1 MFTRVPLRVAV
12 VAAGLSTAFII
23 GCSDSTKTPDGPS
36 AVAPSA
42 HGASAAA
49 SGSAM
54 AALTPKS
61 ARGQAQRTID
71 IFDACDP
78 DSFNAALGAGT
89 CVRNGG
95 LLFDSFIEL
104 LRRHQS
110 AGAWHFTPPQ
120 AQLSV
125 GDALVAVNRG
135 GETHTFTEV
144 EEFGGGIVPLLN
156 DLTGLTTIA
165 PECSQLTPAN
175 FIPAGGS
182 SSEVEDEEG
191 VEKYQCCIHPW
202 MRAEIRVG
210 KR

>member
-12 VAAGLSTAFII
+12 VAAGLSTVFIF
-23 GCSDSTKTPDGPS
+23 GCSDSTRTPAGPS
-36 AVAPSA
+36 TVAPSA
-42 HGASAAA
+42 TGASAAA
-49 SGSAM
+49 TGSTM
-54 AALTPKS
+54 AALTAKG
-61 ARGQAQRTID
+61 AGGQAQRTID

-95 LLFDSFIEL
+95 LPFDSFLDL
-104 LRRHQS
+104 LRRHHS

-125 GDALVAVNRG
+125 GDVLLAINRG
-135 GETHTFTEV
+135 GETHSFTEV
-144 EEFGGGIVPLLN
+144 EEFGGGVVPLLN
-156 DLTGLTTIA
+156 DLTGLTTVA
-165 PECSQLTPAN
+165 PECNQAK

-182 SSEVEDEEG
+182 WSETEDEEG